1 MAKNQGASTDHQ
13 MKDPTHEI
21 VRQPQ
26 TTLEKAKK
34 QDKDRASGR
43 TIKETLL
50 HPKIMGIVWLFVIW
64 QIASLLTPADLLPP
78 PNVVIREVVVRVIL
92 QEGFLTHV
100 GATFIR
106 ILIGFS
112 ISYMIGMSMGVMMGT
127 KKFWEEFF
135 TDYVIIGLT
144 IPSLAWAIIDVL
156 WFGLKPLTPVFA
168 TVMIVFPYVAAN
180 FWEGVKAV
188 DKDLVDMARAFDVS
202 KKRIIWHVY
211 IFSLLPYSLAAARI
225 GFSISWKIVIVG
237 EVFGA
242 SSGIGYMIYYW
253 YHMFNMRLVLAWL
266 LFFTLCMLILE
277 YFVIKKLERTLLVWR
292 PQAIL

>member
-1 MAKNQGASTDHQ
+1 MVKNQGAIPDRQIKEPS
-13 MKDPTHEI
+13 KVI
-21 VRQPQ
+21 VRKSQRA
-26 TTLEKAKK
+26 LENTEK
-34 QDKDRASGR
+34 QNTGRPSRR

-92 QEGFLTHV
+92 QEGFFTHV
-100 GATFIR
+100 GVTFIR
-106 ILIGFS
+106 ILIGFT
-112 ISYMIGMSMGVMMGT
+112 IAYMIGMSMGVMMGT

-144 IPSLAWAIIDVL
+144 IPSLAWAIIGVL

-202 KKRIIWHVY
+202 KKRIIHHIY
-211 IFSLLPYSLAAARI
+211 IFSLLPYSLAAVRI

-253 YHMFNMRLVLAWL
+253 YHMFNMRHVLAWL
-266 LFFTLCMLILE
+266 LIFTFIMILVE
-277 YFVIKKLERTLLVWR
+277 YFVVKRLERRLLAWR
-292 PQAIL
+292 PQAVL

>member
-1 MAKNQGASTDHQ
+1 MEE
-13 MKDPTHEI
+13 PTNVI
-21 VRQPQ
+21 VRQSQ
-26 TTLEKAKK
+26 TALENTARRSDCRLSKRAIKK
-34 QDKDRASGR
+34 
-43 TIKETLL
+43 TLL
-50 HPKIMGIVWLFVIW
+50 HPKVMGIALLFVIW
-64 QIASLLTPADLLPP
+64 EIASLLTPANLLPP
-78 PNVVIREVVVRVIL
+78 PYVVIREIVVRVIL
-92 QEGFLTHV
+92 REGFLVHV
-100 GATFIR
+100 TVTLSR
-106 ILIGFS
+106 ILIGFT
-112 ISYMIGMSMGVMMGT
+112 ISYLIGMSMGVMMGT

-144 IPSLAWAIIDVL
+144 IPSLAWAVIGVL
-156 WFGLKPLTPVFA
+156 WFGLKPLTPVFV
-168 TVMIVFPYVAAN
+168 TIMITFPYVAVN

-202 KKRIIWHVY
+202 KKRIIRHIY
-211 IFSLLPYSLAAARI
+211 IPSLLPYSLAAVRI

-266 LFFTLCMLILE
+266 LLFTICMLVLE
-277 YFVIKKLERTLLVWR
+277 YFVIKKLERRLLVWR

>member
-1 MAKNQGASTDHQ
+1 MAKNQGAIPDRQIKEPS
-13 MKDPTHEI
+13 KVI
-21 VRQPQ
+21 VRRSQ
-26 TTLEKAKK
+26 TALENTEN
-34 QDKDRASGR
+34 QNNGRPSRRA
-43 TIKETLL
+43 IKETLL
-50 HPKIMGIVWLFVIW
+50 HPKIMGIVCLFVIW

-106 ILIGFS
+106 ILIGFT

-144 IPSLAWAIIDVL
+144 IPSLAWAIIGVL

-188 DKDLVDMARAFDVS
+188 DKDLVDMARAFDIS
-202 KKRIIWHVY
+202 KKRIIHHIY
-211 IFSLLPYSLAAARI
+211 IFSLLPYSLAAVRI

-266 LFFTLCMLILE
+266 LFFTLCMLALE
-277 YFVIKKLERTLLVWR
+277 YFVIKKLERRLLVWR
-292 PQAIL
+292 QQAIL